1 VILLAKD
8 GAVVSASRISVED
21 DDGAI
26 EAAKAMVDGH
36 AVELW
41 DGLRFIEHFPSID

>member
-1 VILLAKD
+1 MEKD
-8 GAVVSASRISVED
+8 GAVASVLRIIVD
-21 DDGAI
+21 DDAHAM

-41 DGLRFIEHFPSID
+41 DGLRFIEHFPAVD